1 MKRGFTLVEILAVI
15 VLLGIILVI
24 VIPILGN
31 VMDDRKQDLYN
42 TQVNE
47 IEKSARQYVAT
58 NPDVITDTL
67 PFTIELTDLCAD
79 DYIDCPINN
88 PIDGT
93 QLLGHVEVNT
103 DSNGIYI
110 YTFIKE

>member
-1 MKRGFTLVEILAVI
+1 MKRGFTLVELLAVI
-15 VLLGIILVI
+15 AILGIILVI
-24 VIPILGN
+24 VIPSVSNI
-31 VMDDRKQDLYN
+31 MDDRKQDLYN

-58 NPDVITDTL
+58 NPDVISDTL
-67 PFTIELTDLCAD
+67 PFTIELTVLCTNE
-79 DYIDCPINN
+79 YIECPINN

-93 QLLGHVEVNT
+93 NLLGHVEVNT
-103 DSNGIYI
+103 DSNGMYT